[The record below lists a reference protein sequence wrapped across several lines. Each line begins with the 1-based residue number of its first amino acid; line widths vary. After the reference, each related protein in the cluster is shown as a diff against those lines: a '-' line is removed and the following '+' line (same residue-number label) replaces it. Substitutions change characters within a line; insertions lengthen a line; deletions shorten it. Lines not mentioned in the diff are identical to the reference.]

1 VRCGT
6 ACLRSWQ
13 ICILKA
19 PLKKMLEQLKQRPE
33 DLSKA
38 CSGYKNEA
46 L

>member
-1 VRCGT
+1 MRYRT

-13 ICILKA
+13 ICILMA
-19 PLKKMLEQLKQRPE
+19 PLKKVLEQLKHRPE

-38 CSGYKNEA
+38 CSGYKDEA